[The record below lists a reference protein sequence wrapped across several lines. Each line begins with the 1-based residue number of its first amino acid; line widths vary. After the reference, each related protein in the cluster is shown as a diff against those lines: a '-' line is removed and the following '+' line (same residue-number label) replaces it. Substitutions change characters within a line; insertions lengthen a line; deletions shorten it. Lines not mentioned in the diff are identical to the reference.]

1 MDALKLSNKV
11 RRIIDR
17 HIRQKGYEIEVVLE
31 TLAPVPDVVNR
42 DRVSIWD
49 AGEGNSRTHT
59 EVVKIVV
66 TGHDLEENS
75 TPLGDN
81 PDEVLNFISIEDGT
95 ESDDRQIKEG
105 RIIIYNSKRYNI
117 LLVAPA
123 TLAGQLIIKEC
134 KAKAVI

>member
-17 HIRQKGYEIEVVLE
+17 HIRQKGYEIEVELE
-31 TLAPVPDVVNR
+31 TVNPNNFTR
-42 DRVSIWD
+42 NPLTIWD
-49 AGEGNSRTHT
+49 DGTEGGEPHKET
-59 EVVKIVV
+59 VKIVV

-75 TPLGDN
+75 TPIGDN
-81 PDEVLNFISIEDGT
+81 PDEVLNFISIETGT
-95 ESDDRQIKEG
+95 EPDERQIKEG
-105 RIIIYNSKRYNI
+105 RILQYNNKRYNI